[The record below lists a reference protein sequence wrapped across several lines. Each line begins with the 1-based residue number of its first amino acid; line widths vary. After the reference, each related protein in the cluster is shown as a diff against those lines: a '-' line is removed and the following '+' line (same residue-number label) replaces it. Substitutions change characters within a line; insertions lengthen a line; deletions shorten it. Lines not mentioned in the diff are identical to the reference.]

1 MQGCMRYLN
10 QSSENDWSF
19 ILWFDARPFILLFVN
34 SCCQISFS
42 INRKKTTNMLR
53 YYSFSLSI
61 YILGLYILAETT
73 ISQLELRT
81 ICCNQHA
88 VHVLNLSTV
97 ATWYVSDS
105 FDSIKERFAYSYIVS
120 PRYERARIRYLA
132 CEDVCMPKP
141 WNYPLRWWDLNWH
154 VDLLSRK
161 GSFRV
166 TVILAIFVGANL
178 DCYVLRLPD

>member
-1 MQGCMRYLN
+1 MRYLN
-10 QSSENDWSF
+10 QSSENYWSF
-19 ILWFDARPFILLFVN
+19 ILWFDARPFILLFVY
-34 SCCQISFS
+34 SSCQISFS
-42 INRKKTTNMLR
+42 INMKKTTNMLR

-120 PRYERARIRYLA
+120 PKNKKSANPILGLWRCVHAKALKLSIEVVRFELT
-132 CEDVCMPKP
+132 
-141 WNYPLRWWDLNWH
+141 RWP
-154 VDLLSRK
+154 
-161 GSFRV
+161 FE
-166 TVILAIFVGANL
+166 
-178 DCYVLRLPD
+178 